1 MFFRTCFIFRDV
13 GAFSKVRPR
22 LLQLRFGVSA
32 PKNHK
37 KIIKNH
43 QKVYS
48 QKPRNSRD
56 VWTWMRLCEIFPD
69 SAIVYGVAP
78 WVGWKESTVV
88 RCVLI
93 VYAHS
98 PVPIVL
104 AGKYFSRSARR
115 LRSTTRSDEKSELEK
130 IENH

>member
-1 MFFRTCFIFRDV
+1 M
-13 GAFSKVRPR
+13 SE
-22 LLQLRFGVSA
+22 LQLQKSDFSDFSQNFQRSNGFPCPCCKMHEKS
-32 PKNHK
+32 KNLP
-37 KIIKNH
+37 KNH
-43 QKVYS
+43 QKSES
-48 QKPRNSRD
+48 QKPRNSMD
-56 VWTWMRLCEIFPD
+56 VWTWMRHVHSFPG

-88 RCVLI
+88 GCVLI

-104 AGKYFSRSARR
+104 AGKYFSRSAGR